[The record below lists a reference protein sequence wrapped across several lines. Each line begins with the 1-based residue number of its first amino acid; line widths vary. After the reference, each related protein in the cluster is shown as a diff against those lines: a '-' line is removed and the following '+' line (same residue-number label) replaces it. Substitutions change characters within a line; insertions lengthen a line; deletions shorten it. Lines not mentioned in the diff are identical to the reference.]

1 MQIGEFSTSLSPQEM
16 QQWFS
21 SVLSTKAVSLSS
33 FSKETTAL
41 VVMDMINGF
50 AVSGALYSPN
60 TASIVPQLA
69 QLMKAC
75 RERELPIVFFADS
88 HSQDSP
94 EFLSYPVHCLA
105 GERESRPVEELEKIG
120 GYTLIP
126 KASTNGFLE
135 PAFQQWLK
143 EHLQVNQFIIT
154 GCCTDICVQQFA
166 LAVKTD
172 FNRRGIVSRVVV
184 PKELTATY
192 DAPGHPAA
200 LTELASYH
208 NMNTSGVEIVSRI
221 LTD

>member
-88 HSQDSP
+88 ILRIALNFSLI
-94 EFLSYPVHCLA
+94 LSIVLLVRGNPVLWK
-105 GERESRPVEELEKIG
+105 SWKKLEG
-120 GYTLIP
+120 TP
-126 KASTNGFLE
+126 
-135 PAFQQWLK
+135 
-143 EHLQVNQFIIT
+143 
-154 GCCTDICVQQFA
+154 
-166 LAVKTD
+166 
-172 FNRRGIVSRVVV
+172 
-184 PKELTATY
+184 
-192 DAPGHPAA
+192 
-200 LTELASYH
+200 
-208 NMNTSGVEIVSRI
+208 
-221 LTD
+221 

>member
-1 MQIGEFSTSLSPQEM
+1 MQIGELSTPLSQREI

-21 SVLSTKAVSLSS
+21 SVFSAKAVPLAA
-33 FSKETTAL
+33 FEKETTAL

-75 RERELPIVFFADS
+75 REQEIPIVFFADS
-88 HSQDSP
+88 HSKDSP
-94 EFLSYPVHCLA
+94 EFQSYPVHCLA
-105 GERESRPVEELEKIG
+105 GEKESRPVEELEKVG

-135 PAFQQWLK
+135 PVFQQWMR
-143 EHLQVNQFIIT
+143 EHARVNQFIIT

-166 LAVKTD
+166 LTVKTD
-172 FNRRGIVSRVVV
+172 FNRRGILSRIVV
-184 PKELTATY
+184 PAELTATY
-192 DAPGHPAA
+192 DAPGHPAV
-200 LTELASYH
+200 LTEFASYH
-208 NMNTSGVEIVSRI
+208 NMCTSGVEVVSQVLI
-221 LTD
+221 D

>member
-1 MQIGEFSTSLSPQEM
+1 MQIEKLPPSLSSQEI

-21 SVLSTKAVSLSS
+21 SVVSPKAVSLSA
-33 FSKETTAL
+33 FEREATA
-41 VVMDMINGF
+41 VVIMDMINGF

-60 TASIVPQLA
+60 TASIVPKVA
-69 QLMKAC
+69 QLMQAC
-75 RERELPIVFFADS
+75 RKQGIPMVFFADS
-88 HSQDSP
+88 HAQDSP
-94 EFLSYPVHCLA
+94 EFLSYPVHCLE
-105 GERESRPVEELEKIG
+105 GEEESQPVEELKRVG

-135 PAFQQWLK
+135 PAFQQWMQ
-143 EHLQVNQFIIT
+143 EHPKVNQFIIT

-166 LAVKTD
+166 LTVKTEL
-172 FNRRGIVSRVVV
+172 NRKGVPSRVVV
-184 PKELTATY
+184 PAELTATY

-208 NMNTSGVEIVSRI
+208 NMCTSGVEIVPCI